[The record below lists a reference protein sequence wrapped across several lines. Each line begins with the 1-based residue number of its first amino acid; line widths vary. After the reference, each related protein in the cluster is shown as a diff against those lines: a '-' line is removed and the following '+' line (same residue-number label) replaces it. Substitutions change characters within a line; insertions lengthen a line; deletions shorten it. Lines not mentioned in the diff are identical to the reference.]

1 MRADAGPTIRTGPSS
16 RQGGASRQ
24 DQGGA
29 TRDRVLLA
37 VGAAVAAAAAIAY
50 LTAIA
55 THPMAA
61 MLKGFD
67 LRVYLGGARQA
78 LSHSGRLYDWT
89 YAGHPGIKFTYPPFA
104 ALLFAAGLALPFT
117 ALMGLVTGISLL
129 ALCVTVAIAFRE
141 LGWRGARR
149 LGASLLVAG
158 LALWTEPAQRALFLG
173 QVEIVLMA
181 LVTWDLCQP
190 DGRRMKGAAT
200 GLAAGIKLVPLLFIV
215 YLLLTGRFRQGAVAT
230 AAFAVTV
237 VAGRAAFPAASVTWW
252 LGGDFVRA
260 GRTGFVGG
268 QQNQSLRGALTRLAG
283 SVNGAQPAWLIAA
296 VAVALAGLA
305 AAVLLH
311 RRGQAFAGL
320 MACALTALL
329 VSPVSWDHHWVWLAP
344 GLALLIDAGHRAGR
358 AARSPWPSPCAVRPA
373 MAGLTAHRDT
383 LSAVRGGRAWYALA
397 AATWAMFAAWPDF
410 WSAKA
415 GLLQGGLI
423 GYAPASAW
431 AYGDNPAYAEYHWHG
446 PQLLAGNLELLA
458 GLALFAV
465 LLAAAAVHARPT
477 KRPQLIARWSRQGP
491 A

>member
-1 MRADAGPTIRTGPSS
+1 MRADAGLTIRTWPS
-16 RQGGASRQ
+16 GHQ
-24 DQGGA
+24 DQRGA
-29 TRDRVLLA
+29 ARDRVLLA

-55 THPMAA
+55 THPMAV

-78 LSHSGRLYDWT
+78 LSHSGRLYGWT
-89 YAGHPGIKFTYPPFA
+89 YDGHPGIQFTYPPFA
-104 ALLFAAGLALPFT
+104 ALVFAAGLALPLT
-117 ALMGLVTGISLL
+117 ALMGLVTGISVL
-129 ALCVTVAIAFRE
+129 ALCSTVAIAFRE

-149 LGASLLVAG
+149 LGATLLVAG

-200 GLAAGIKLVPLLFIV
+200 GLAAGIKLVPLLFIA

-237 VAGRAAFPAASVTWW
+237 VAGFTVFSPASVKWW
-252 LGGDFVRA
+252 LGGDFVQA

-283 SVNGAQPAWLIAA
+283 SVNGAQPAWLIVA

-344 GLALLIDAGHRAGR
+344 GLALLIDTGHRAGR
-358 AARSPWPSPCAVRPA
+358 SPRSS
-373 MAGLTAHRDT
+373 
-383 LSAVRGGRAWYALA
+383 LSAVRGGRTWYALA
-397 AATWAMFAAWPDF
+397 AATWAIFAAWPDL

-465 LLAAAAVHARPT
+465 LLAVAFRLLGT
-477 KRPQLIARWSRQGP
+477 GK
-491 A
+491 

>member
-1 MRADAGPTIRTGPSS
+1 
-16 RQGGASRQ
+16 
-24 DQGGA
+24 
-29 TRDRVLLA
+29 
-37 VGAAVAAAAAIAY
+37 
-50 LTAIA
+50 
-55 THPMAA
+55 

-89 YAGHPGIKFTYPPFA
+89 YAGHPGIQFTYPPFA

-129 ALCVTVAIAFRE
+129 ALGVTVAIAFRE

-173 QVEIVLMA
+173 QIEIVLMA

-190 DGRRMKGAAT
+190 DGRRLKGAAT

-215 YLLLTGRFRQGAVAT
+215 YLLLTGRFRQGAVAA

-237 VAGRAAFPAASVTWW
+237 VAGFTAFPPASVTWW
-252 LGGDFVRA
+252 LGGDFVQA

-283 SVNGAQPAWLIAA
+283 SVNGAQPAWLLAA

-358 AARSPWPSPCAVRPA
+358 A
-373 MAGLTAHRDT
+373 
-383 LSAVRGGRAWYALA
+383 WYALA
-397 AATWAMFAAWPDF
+397 AATWAIFAAWPDF

-465 LLAAAAVHARPT
+465 LLAAAVPISGSLR
-477 KRPQLIARWSRQGP
+477 QFIARRSCQGP

>member
-1 MRADAGPTIRTGPSS
+1 MRADAGLTVRTSSSS
-16 RQGGASRQ
+16 RQRPGGPA
-24 DQGGA
+24 
-29 TRDRVLLA
+29 RDRVLLA
-37 VGAAVAAAAAIAY
+37 AGAAVAAAAAIAY

-67 LRVYLGGARQA
+67 LRVYLGAARQA
-78 LSHSGRLYDWT
+78 LSHPGRLYAWT
-89 YAGHPGIKFTYPPFA
+89 YDGHPGIQFTYPPFA
-104 ALLFAAGLALPFT
+104 ALLFAAGRALPFT
-117 ALMGLVTGISLL
+117 ALMGLVTGISVL
-129 ALCVTVAIAFRE
+129 ALGVTVAIAFRE
-141 LGWRGARR
+141 LGWRGAPR
-149 LGASLLVAG
+149 LGATLLVAG

-173 QVEIVLMA
+173 QVEILLMA

-190 DGRRMKGAAT
+190 DGRRVKGAAT
-200 GLAAGIKLVPLLFIV
+200 GLAAGVKLVPLLFIA
-215 YLLLTGRFRQGAVAT
+215 YLLLTRRFRQGAVAT

-237 VAGRAAFPAASVTWW
+237 VAGFAAFPPASVTWW
-252 LGGDFVRA
+252 LGGDFVAA

-329 VSPVSWDHHWVWLAP
+329 VSPVSWDHHWVWLTP

-358 AARSPWPSPCAVRPA
+358 APRSPWPSP
-373 MAGLTAHRDT
+373 

-397 AATWAMFAAWPDF
+397 AATWAIFAAWPDF

-431 AYGDNPAYAEYHWHG
+431 AHGDNPAYAEYHWNG
-446 PQLLAGNLELLA
+446 RQLLAGNLELLA

-465 LLAAAAVHARPT
+465 LLAAAAVRARPA
-477 KRPQLIARWSRQGP
+477 KQDHSLEICGASSAVP
-491 A
+491 AVP

>member
-16 RQGGASRQ
+16 RQGRARRQ
-24 DQGGA
+24 DQGSA

-37 VGAAVAAAAAIAY
+37 AGAAVAAAAAIAY

-55 THPMAA
+55 THPLAA

-78 LSHSGRLYDWT
+78 LSASGRLYDWT
-89 YAGHPGIKFTYPPFA
+89 YAGHPGIRFTYPPFA
-104 ALLFAAGLALPFT
+104 ALLFAAGLALPVT

-129 ALCVTVAIAFRE
+129 ALGVTGAIAFRE

-173 QVEIVLMA
+173 QIEIVLMA

-190 DGRRMKGAAT
+190 DGRRLKGAAT

-237 VAGRAAFPAASVTWW
+237 VAGCTAFLPASVTWW
-252 LGGDFVRA
+252 LGGDFVQA

-358 AARSPWPSPCAVRPA
+358 APRAPWPA
-373 MAGLTAHRDT
+373 T
-383 LSAVRGGRAWYALA
+383 LRAVRGGRAWYALA
-397 AATWAMFAAWPDF
+397 AATWAIFAAWPDF

-465 LLAAAAVHARPT
+465 LLAAAFRPAPD
-477 KRPQLIARWSRQGP
+477 RP
-491 A
+491 

>member
-1 MRADAGPTIRTGPSS
+1 
-16 RQGGASRQ
+16 
-24 DQGGA
+24 
-29 TRDRVLLA
+29 
-37 VGAAVAAAAAIAY
+37 
-50 LTAIA
+50 
-55 THPMAA
+55 
-61 MLKGFD
+61 
-67 LRVYLGGARQA
+67 
-78 LSHSGRLYDWT
+78 
-89 YAGHPGIKFTYPPFA
+89 
-104 ALLFAAGLALPFT
+104 
-117 ALMGLVTGISLL
+117 
-129 ALCVTVAIAFRE
+129 VTVAIAFRE

-173 QVEIVLMA
+173 QIEIVLMA

-190 DGRRMKGAAT
+190 DGRRLKGAAT

-237 VAGRAAFPAASVTWW
+237 VAGCTAFPPASVTWW
-252 LGGDFVRA
+252 LGGDCVQA

-305 AAVLLH
+305 AAALLH

-344 GLALLIDAGHRAGR
+344 GLALLIDAGHLA
-358 AARSPWPSPCAVRPA
+358 
-373 MAGLTAHRDT
+373 
-383 LSAVRGGRAWYALA
+383 GRAWYALA
-397 AATWAMFAAWPDF
+397 AATWAIFAAWPDF

-465 LLAAAAVHARPT
+465 LLAAAAVHARPND
-477 KRPQLIARWSRQGP
+477 RRAAQPGGSGSLRQFIARWSCQGP